1 MQRAVPVAALVSL
14 LFTKYE
20 QPSIPWQNHSVAKPL
35 DCTDDW
41 ELLAERL
48 TRRVMSRRQTL
59 FRAAVLALVRLL
71 SFDCLLIAQ
80 LGKTTVGSVRLSD
93 RERLGL
99 RGPVKKCSDFFGDDQ
114 SRCATWSTLPMDGCW
129 FGGTTS

>member
-1 MQRAVPVAALVSL
+1 M
-14 LFTKYE
+14 
-20 QPSIPWQNHSVAKPL
+20 N
-35 DCTDDW
+35 
-41 ELLAERL
+41 
-48 TRRVMSRRQTL
+48 RRQTL
-59 FRAAVLALVRLL
+59 FRAAVLALVTLL

-80 LGKTTVGSVRLSD
+80 LGNTTVGSVRLSD